1 MAALEEPLKSIF
13 PDFQF
18 TMELEKDKQLPLMDV
33 MVTRTTNED
42 LTTTVYRKTTAKMR
56 VFHFSS
62 NHPVCAH
69 AD

>member
-1 MAALEEPLKSIF
+1 
-13 PDFQF
+13 
-18 TMELEKDKQLPLMDV
+18 MELEKDRQLPLMDV

-56 VFHFSS
+56 VLHVSS